1 MVVWSQDASAGRSDQ
16 SETKPAEVGLL
27 ELQLL
32 TRDMELSKE
41 VGLTTE
47 QRKTILVA
55 MQKYRDA
62 TMKGFRAKTGE
73 RVAPDEM
80 KRLMDAAVRDAME
93 AMSKE
98 QAEKLLEVSERK
110 KAERAATPR
119 PPRFS
124 SEKLNEMRELSQIQ
138 SKLMR
143 LSYDTELSE
152 ELELTAEQRVE
163 LSEVQREYRSASE
176 ELRKDSKTMDLG
188 QRNELLQKLVM
199 DSQTIL
205 SPDQSEKL
213 AFEIKVERLK
223 REHGDEFALINGLAD
238 DYGLDDRAK
247 AKLSEKIQEVRKD
260 YYDDWMALKKKSME
274 AIINELPRKH
284 REEAEAAVQDFVDE
298 DPRDKMNRSR
308 FSLPV
313 RK

>member
-1 MVVWSQDASAGRSDQ
+1 
-16 SETKPAEVGLL
+16 
-27 ELQLL
+27 
-32 TRDMELSKE
+32 
-41 VGLTTE
+41 
-47 QRKTILVA
+47 
-55 MQKYRDA
+55 
-62 TMKGFRAKTGE
+62 
-73 RVAPDEM
+73 
-80 KRLMDAAVRDAME
+80 
-93 AMSKE
+93 
-98 QAEKLLEVSERK
+98 
-110 KAERAATPR
+110 
-119 PPRFS
+119 
-124 SEKLNEMRELSQIQ
+124 
-138 SKLMR
+138 
-143 LSYDTELSE
+143 
-152 ELELTAEQRVE
+152 
-163 LSEVQREYRSASE
+163 
-176 ELRKDSKTMDLG
+176 KTMDLG

-284 REEAEAAVQDFVDE
+284 REEAEAAVQYFVDE